1 MRSMCLKAGSLLVTG
16 LLVAACSA
24 SAATVSP
31 ANTTVAPASSAG
43 ASAAATSA
51 ATPGSPFK
59 IGVEAIYSGSLASV
73 GTAWTNGFQM
83 YLDGVSNAAGGRPLQ
98 VVKEDELGTT
108 QGALAKATKL
118 VEQDNVDILTGVTSS
133 ADALVVRDYIVGK
146 GTTPLIIG
154 VGSTNALVTGGK
166 ASPLVFRGSV
176 NTNSEADPL
185 GAWSV
190 KNIGKTAVIACSDT
204 TQGHDFATV
213 FAAGFTAAGGTVK
226 AQIFS
231 PSGTNDYQP
240 YLTQI
245 SGAAPDMVF
254 SSYNGTDALNFV
266 KQFAQFGLNKTIKIV
281 SVGSLVSA
289 DILPQEGAAA
299 AGIYTDDMWTA
310 SLTNAENVKF
320 LADYKAKYNADAP
333 VYAVYGYDEAHMIV
347 DALNSLH
354 GDTSDLKAFETA
366 LGSVDFPSPRGDF
379 KLAPN
384 HDAIQS
390 FYIMQ
395 VDNSAGT
402 PALKVIDTIPN
413 VVPAQ

>member
-1 MRSMCLKAGSLLVTG
+1 MRSKVPMVGSLLAAG
-16 LLVAACSA
+16 LLVAACTGSA
-24 SAATVSP
+24 VTDP
-31 ANTTVAPASSAG
+31 PASSAPAGTASG
-43 ASAAATSA
+43 ASAAPTSA
-51 ATPGSPFK
+51 ATAGKPFK
-59 IGVEAIYSGSLASV
+59 IGVEAIYTGSLASV

-83 YLDGVSNAAGGRPLQ
+83 YLDGVDNTAGGRSLQ

-146 GTTPLIIG
+146 GTTPLIVG

-185 GAWSV
+185 GAWAI

-231 PSGTNDYQP
+231 PAGTNDYQP

-266 KQFAQFGLNKTIKIV
+266 KQFAQFGLNKSIKII

-289 DILPQEGAAA
+289 DILPQEGVAA

-347 DALNSLH
+347 DALNAVH
-354 GDTSDLKAFETA
+354 GDTADLTAFETA
-366 LGSVDFPSPRGDF
+366 LGSVDFPSPRGEF

-384 HDAIQS
+384 HDAIQN

-395 VDNSAGT
+395 VDTSGAA
-402 PALKVIDTIPN
+402 PALKVIGTIPN